1 VFQRKIE
8 NRQNGQGGQIAVQ
21 TATSELPEWLQS
33 ALYRGAAKGGLTE
46 TDPLWGCL
54 VANGELL
61 RAYLDAQA
69 AGTKQSVEQL
79 SRDIRELTT
88 ALKHRVEPETRPEN
102 IAKRW
107 GIIVIIA
114 GSIFLAGYFVCWS
127 RLHVALEV
135 SMIRDRQLADE
146 RVARVIKERPADA
159 RPYLDF
165 VSYGGLFAREPIAP
179 GPGHPETEGFVMRP
193 GHLAKPWVSSDG
205 EAAVIPI
212 PSTR

>member
-69 AGTKQSVEQL
+69 TGTKKSVE
-79 SRDIRELTT
+79 ELTKEVRDL
-88 ALKHRVEPETRPEN
+88 ARSVQYVKSPESRPDN

-107 GIIVIIA
+107 GIIFIIA
-114 GSIFLAGYFVCWS
+114 GCIFLAGYFFCWS
-127 RLHVALEV
+127 RLHVALEE
-135 SMIRDRQLADE
+135 SMIRDRQIADE